1 MNLLQTLGSLKT
13 TMTDLVAAVATL
25 KTALTDLEAFL
36 SANL

>member
-13 TMTDLVAAVATL
+13 TMTDIVAAVATL